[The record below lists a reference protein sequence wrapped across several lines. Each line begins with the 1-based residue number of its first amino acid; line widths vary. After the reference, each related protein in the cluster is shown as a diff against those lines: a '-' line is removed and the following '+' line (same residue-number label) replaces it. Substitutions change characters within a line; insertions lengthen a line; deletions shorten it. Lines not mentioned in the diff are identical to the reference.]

1 MLTTISSQIGTIENS
16 EGGGGTKE
24 RDPWLAVGHA
34 NYNNAN
40 VKQTSVKDMIITT
53 ISS

>member
-1 MLTTISSQIGTIENS
+1 MLTTISSQIGMIENS
-16 EGGGGTKE
+16 EGGGTKE
-24 RDPWLAVGHA
+24 RDSWLAVGHA

-40 VKQTSVKDMIITT
+40 VKQTLVKDMIITT